1 MPAEAVQALQR
12 LDRLDDSAN
21 EALRFPLSASEP
33 REHPD
38 HLGASATVI
47 DCVFNAS
54 VVRHGAVA
62 MPVVRLR
69 LSAGMLRTYTRDE
82 SACRD
87 SIADPR
93 RAACATN
100 WPANAALR
108 EMLTLCGLSAAGQ
121 AGTRSPAAE
130 AVP

>member
-12 LDRLDDSAN
+12 LDRLDESAN

-54 VVRHGAVA
+54 VVRRSTVAWPVPMLSLSGCDAAILEVLSRIGAND
-62 MPVVRLR
+62 PQ
-69 LSAGMLRTYTRDE
+69 GM
-82 SACRD
+82 
-87 SIADPR
+87 
-93 RAACATN
+93 
-100 WPANAALR
+100 
-108 EMLTLCGLSAAGQ
+108 
-121 AGTRSPAAE
+121 SPE
-130 AVP
+130 WLVKC